1 MNVRRVGG
9 FIRDQRTNAKLSL
22 RKLAGL
28 AGVSIPYLSQIERG
42 LRKPSA
48 EILQAIAKA
57 LRISAEQLYVQAG
70 ILEDRPLADVMTAL
84 MGDPS
89 ITEGQKKTLVQIYQ
103 AFREETGRDRAS
115 ARSRRSQRTSATP
128 SGAPAGR
135 VDRPTRGAR
144 GAVVPGSAPVAQA
157 VGAAGSKARPIHRA
171 ATPGVARVSARKPG
185 GGAASQAG
193 SSPHPAPTR
202 SSATNSRKEV

>member
-1 MNVRRVGG
+1 MNVGRVGR
-9 FIRDQRTNAKLSL
+9 FIRDQRTSDKLSL

-48 EILQAIAKA
+48 DILQAIAKA

-70 ILEDRPLADVMTAL
+70 FLEDRPAADVLTAI
-84 MGDPS
+84 MADDS
-89 ITEGQKKTLVQIYQ
+89 ITEGQKRTLIQIYQ
-103 AFREETGRDRAS
+103 AFREEAGREQA
-115 ARSRRSQRTSATP
+115 AAPSRRTP
-128 SGAPAGR
+128 RIPAAPVSSKVKAPGRRAAGR
-135 VDRPTRGAR
+135 V
-144 GAVVPGSAPVAQA
+144 SAPVSQLTA
-157 VGAAGSKARPIHRA
+157 AAGKKAPSVHRA
-171 ATPGVARVSARKPG
+171 ATPGAVRATTRKSG

-202 SSATNSRKEV
+202 SPATNSRKEV

>member
-1 MNVRRVGG
+1 MNVGRVGR
-9 FIRDQRTNAKLSL
+9 FIRDQRTSAKLSL

-48 EILQAIAKA
+48 DILQAIAKA

-70 ILEDRPLADVMTAL
+70 ILEDRPVADVTTAIL
-84 MGDPS
+84 GDPS
-89 ITEGQKKTLVQIYQ
+89 ITEGHKKTLIQIYQ
-103 AFREETGRDRAS
+103 AFRDEAGGERKPARTRKTAAS
-115 ARSRRSQRTSATP
+115 TASATP
-128 SGAPAGR
+128 RAPNVRKAAVPRPAPGTTVPGAP
-135 VDRPTRGAR
+135 
-144 GAVVPGSAPVAQA
+144 
-157 VGAAGSKARPIHRA
+157 GSKARPIHRA
-171 ATPGVARVSARKPG
+171 ATPRVSRASARKTG

-202 SSATNSRKEV
+202 SPATNTRKEV

>member
-1 MNVRRVGG
+1 MNVGRLGR
-9 FIRDQRTNAKLSL
+9 FIRDQRTSAKLSL

-48 EILQAIAKA
+48 DILQAIAKA

-70 ILEDRPLADVMTAL
+70 MLEDRPGPDVIA
-84 MGDPS
+84 S
-89 ITEGQKKTLVQIYQ
+89 ITADATITEPQKRTLIQIYQ
-103 AFREETGRDRAS
+103 AFREETSSPIAG
-115 ARSRRSQRTSATP
+115 RSRR
-128 SGAPAGR
+128 AGR
-135 VDRPTRGAR
+135 LTTAPSPATVKAVSRRAMATDS
-144 GAVVPGSAPVAQA
+144 AVVPRAT
-157 VGAAGSKARPIHRA
+157 AAGSKGRSVHRA
-171 ATPGVARVSARKPG
+171 ATPGAGRATARKPG

-202 SSATNSRKEV
+202 SPATNPGGSRA